1 MSKTTTNNI
10 QLNIS
15 EKQVYTINGNKDN
28 FIKLNP
34 NDMGIITRYN
44 ASIPNFKN
52 IEAKYVQLMQ
62 DMAESANED
71 DEFDFEKFSGV
82 FNETDKEM
90 REAINFLFD
99 YDVCSICA
107 KDGSVFDLTDGE
119 YAYIVIIETLLT
131 LYGDTIADEMQKLTD
146 KMKKHTSKY
155 TTNDHKRSAK
165 KGAK

>member
-34 NDMGIITRYN
+34 NDMGIVTRYN
-44 ASIPNFKN
+44 ASIKRFQD
-52 IEAKYVQLMQ
+52 IENNYVKLMQ
-62 DMAESANED
+62 DMAETANE
-71 DEFDFEKFSGV
+71 ENELDFEKFSEV

-99 YDVCSICA
+99 YDVCSVCA

-119 YAYIVIIETLLT
+119 YAYIVIIETLLE
-131 LYGDTIADEMQKLTD
+131 LYSSTIAEEMKKLTD
-146 KMKKHTSKY
+146 KMKKHTNKY
-155 TTNDHKRSAK
+155 TTNDHKRSVK
-165 KGAK
+165 KGTK